1 MYRNGTGLVCGILVF
16 LAAQTSAFAQARKL
30 PDAADVRQMQAL
42 YKAERATAEAI
53 SKHFLPGLVERAD
66 EMAKKADAA
75 LAAGRL
81 LQASEFY
88 RQARWQLPYLPS
100 KLPENVGRIFGN
112 FRLRHGMD
120 ITAVAFSPDGKTLAT
135 GGSDRLVKLWDLAN
149 GHEKMT
155 LSGHADQVRVLAF
168 SPDGKTL
175 ASAGAEPDIRLW
187 NISDGK
193 EIRKLEGPGNYVM
206 ALAYS
211 SDGKYLVTGHAGT
224 QGGAAGLVTV
234 HDAGTGE
241 LKRTISDFRVRVSS
255 VAFNANGQVLGIG
268 VEDGTVR
275 LYLFKDVVQSPTPT
289 EYWSQQDNEG
299 ATYQV
304 AFTPD
309 DRKIICCGAYGI
321 KIYSMAHVDQAFQIS
336 TPERTIP
343 IPSSGNLFK
352 LVLVSAD
359 SKALITGAVDGVLR
373 IYDMETGQ
381 TVTSLPGHTGEIRS
395 LALHPLG
402 SQIASA
408 GSDSMVRLWDF
419 DVVVQTRDLT
429 GHEGPVWFAAFDAE
443 GRRAVSASGDGT
455 ARIWDTLSAETLH
468 VLKGHGAPVT
478 MAMFTPDGKR
488 VVTAGADRKVKI
500 WDADSGKLLEDL
512 AGHTG
517 TVTALDISSDGK
529 YLLTGGADHL
539 VKLWEL
545 SPGGVKEIGHV
556 DGISSV
562 VAAVAFH
569 PESKKFAIGCVDQMI
584 YLCDLDGKIEAR
596 WPAHA
601 IAVSSLSFSPDGK
614 SLASSGADG
623 VVRVWP
629 LATPGQKSVTI
640 AGHNGPVSS
649 VAFRKDNLHLLTCG
663 ADLMIKLWK
672 LEGDGGKELQN
683 YRGHRDWVTSANFSR
698 DGTYV
703 VSSSVDKTVKIW
715 EITSR
720 DLPFLPEHTG
730 SVDTIAFTPDG
741 TKIISGGADK
751 TIKIWDRATGKE
763 LGTMRGH
770 TSQISALA
778 PSPDGKTLFSSG
790 FDRSIRVW
798 DLAAIKE
805 IPKSTSQQSNW
816 AGMLASPLLLS
827 MTPDGKTLNAWV
839 PADDRSTYISS
850 FDLEGN
856 DRGQIIDQGRKV
868 HSLCFSPDGRRSA
881 AGSDNGVVRVWD
893 LDKRTTIPASG
904 GDWQF
909 FDKAKVADLA
919 LTPDGSKIVVTSEKG
934 DITIAQV
941 DGRKIEMEFKGH
953 AGKISGCIISP
964 DGKRFAT
971 WDESNVV
978 KLWDLTSGE
987 ELRRWD
993 LGSVDRSNSVL
1004 CFAFSPDG
1012 RNLATGNSNTTIF
1025 LLDLP

>member
-1 MYRNGTGLVCGILVF
+1 MYRARTGLVLGILVL
-16 LAAQTSAFAQARKL
+16 LALHASAFAQTRKL
-30 PDAADVRQMQAL
+30 PDAADVKQMQAA
-42 YKAERATAEAI
+42 YQAERTAADAI
-53 SKHFLPGLVERAD
+53 AKHFLPGLIERAD
-66 EMAKKADAA
+66 DMAKKADAS

-88 RQARWQLPYLPS
+88 RQARWQLPYLPG

-112 FRLRHGMD
+112 FRLRHGME
-120 ITAVAFSPDGKTLAT
+120 IKAVAFSPDGKTLAT
-135 GGSDRLVKLWDLAN
+135 GGSDRLVKIWDLAN
-149 GHEKMT
+149 GHEKLT
-155 LSGHADQVRVLAF
+155 LVGHADEVRVLAF

-175 ASAGAEPDIRLW
+175 ASAGAEADIRLW
-187 NISDGK
+187 NVADGK

-206 ALAYS
+206 SIAYS
-211 SDGKYLVTGHAGT
+211 ADGKYVVSGHAGK
-224 QGGAAGLVTV
+224 QGGAAGLVTL
-234 HDAGTGE
+234 HDAATGE
-241 LKRTISDFRVRVSS
+241 LKRTISDFRVRVGS
-255 VAFNANGQVLGIG
+255 VAFNSTGKVLGVG
-268 VEDGTVR
+268 VDDGTVR
-275 LYLFKDVVQSPTPT
+275 LYNFKDMVESATPT

-304 AFTPD
+304 SFTPD
-309 DRKIICCGAYGI
+309 DRKLICCGGYGI
-321 KIYSMAHVDQAFQIS
+321 KIYVMPQPDQAFQVS

-343 IPSSGNLFK
+343 AIGDNHFK
-352 LVLVSAD
+352 LAIAAAD
-359 SKALITGAVDGVLR
+359 SKALITGAIDGVLR

-381 TVTSLPGHTGEIRS
+381 TLTSLPGHSGEIRS
-395 LALHPLG
+395 LALHPFG

-429 GHEGPVWFAAFDAE
+429 GHDGAVWFTVFDAD

-455 ARIWDTLSAETLH
+455 ARIWDAQSAETLH
-468 VLKGHGAPVT
+468 VLKHGGPVT

-500 WDADSGKLLEDL
+500 WDAGTGEMQQEL

-517 TVTALDISSDGK
+517 TVTALDISADGK
-529 YLLTGGADHL
+529 YLLTAGADHL
-539 VKLWEL
+539 VKLWDL

-556 DGISSV
+556 DGITSV
-562 VAAVAFH
+562 VTAVAFH
-569 PESKKFAIGCVDQMI
+569 PDSKKFAVGCVDQMI
-584 YLCDLDGKIEAR
+584 YLCDLAGKIETR

-601 IAVSSLSFSPDGK
+601 VAVSSLSYSPDGK

-623 VVRVWP
+623 IVRVWP
-629 LATPGQKSVTI
+629 LATPGQKSAMI

-649 VAFRKDNLHLLTCG
+649 VAFRKDSVHLLTCG

-672 LEGDGGKELQN
+672 LEGDSAKELQN

-698 DGTYV
+698 DGSYL
-703 VSSSVDKTVKIW
+703 VSSSVDKTVKVW

-730 SVDTIAFTPDG
+730 SVDTLTFSSDG
-741 TKIISGGADK
+741 TKIITGGADK
-751 TIKIWDRATGKE
+751 SIKIWDRATGKE

-770 TSQISALA
+770 LSQISGLV
-778 PSPDGKTLFSSG
+778 PSPDGKMLFTAG
-790 FDRSIRVW
+790 FDRTIRLW
-798 DLAAIKE
+798 DLVAMKE
-805 IPKSTSQQSNW
+805 IPKSPSQQFSW
-816 AGMLASPLLLS
+816 GIVQATPLLLS

-868 HSLCFSPDGRRSA
+868 HSLCFSTDGKRAA
-881 AGSDNGVVRVWD
+881 AGSTNGIVRVWD
-893 LDKRTTIPASG
+893 LDKRTTIPAAG
-904 GDWQF
+904 GDWKF
-909 FDKAKVADLA
+909 FGDKLAVADLA
-919 LTPDGSKIVVTSEKG
+919 LTPDGSKIVVTSEQG
-934 DITIAQV
+934 DIKIATV
-941 DGRKIEMEFKGH
+941 DGRKIEKEFKGH
-953 AGKISGCIISP
+953 ADKINGCIVSP

-971 WDESNVV
+971 WDVTNTI

-987 ELRRWD
+987 ELRHWD
-993 LGSVDRSNSVL
+993 LGDVDRSNSVL

-1012 RNLATGNSNTTIF
+1012 KNLATGNSNTTIF

>member
-1 MYRNGTGLVCGILVF
+1 
-16 LAAQTSAFAQARKL
+16 
-30 PDAADVRQMQAL
+30 
-42 YKAERATAEAI
+42 
-53 SKHFLPGLVERAD
+53 
-66 EMAKKADAA
+66 
-75 LAAGRL
+75 
-81 LQASEFY
+81 
-88 RQARWQLPYLPS
+88 
-100 KLPENVGRIFGN
+100 
-112 FRLRHGMD
+112 MD
-120 ITAVAFSPDGKTLAT
+120 ITAVAFSPDGQTLAT

-149 GHEKMT
+149 GHEKLT
-155 LSGHADQVRVLAF
+155 LTGHPDQVRVLAF

-175 ASAGAEPDIRLW
+175 ASAGGSSGNPGDENAEIRIW
-187 NISDGK
+187 SVADGK
-193 EIRKLEGPGNYVM
+193 QTRLVTGPGQYVM
-206 ALAYS
+206 SLAYS
-211 SDGKYLVTGHAGT
+211 SDGKYLVSGHAGK
-224 QGGAAGLVTV
+224 QGGAAGIVAM
-234 HDAGTGE
+234 HDAATGE
-241 LKRTISDFRVRVSS
+241 LKRQISDFRVRVSS
-255 VAFNANGQVLGIG
+255 VAFNSTGKILGVG

-275 LYLFKDVVQSPTPT
+275 LYKFADIVDSATPT

-304 AFTPD
+304 SFTPD
-309 DRKIICCGAYGI
+309 DRKLICCGGYGI
-321 KIYSMAHVDQAFQIS
+321 KIYVMPQPDQAFQPS

-343 IPSSGNLFK
+343 ISAAGNHFK
-352 LVLVSAD
+352 LALAAAD
-359 SKALITGAVDGVLR
+359 SKALITGAVDGILR

-381 TVTSLPGHTGEIRS
+381 TLTSLPGHSGEIRS
-395 LALHPLG
+395 LALHPFG

-429 GHEGPVWFAAFDAE
+429 GHDGPVWFANFDSE

-455 ARIWDTLSAETLH
+455 ARIWDAHSAETLL
-468 VLKGHGAPVT
+468 VLKHGSPVT
-478 MAMFTPDGKR
+478 MALFTPDGKR
-488 VVTAGADRKVKI
+488 TITAGADRKIKV
-500 WDADSGKLLEDL
+500 WDAESGKMLDELT
-512 AGHTG
+512 GHTG
-517 TVTALDISSDGK
+517 TVTALDISPDGRH
-529 YLLTGGADHL
+529 LLSAGADHL

-545 SPGGVKEIGHV
+545 APGGVKEIGHV
-556 DGISSV
+556 DGIASV

-569 PESKKFAIGCVDQMI
+569 PDGKQFAVGCVDQMI
-584 YLCDLDGKIEAR
+584 YLCDLAGKIQTR

-601 IAVSSLSFSPDGK
+601 VAVSSLSFSPDGK
-614 SLASSGADG
+614 LLASSGADG
-623 VVRVWP
+623 IVRVWP
-629 LATPGQKSVTI
+629 LATPGQRSTAI
-640 AGHNGPVSS
+640 AGHNGPVSG
-649 VAFRKDNLHLLTCG
+649 VAFRKDNQHLLTSG
-663 ADLMIKLWK
+663 ADLLIKLWK
-672 LEGDGGKELQN
+672 LEGEGAKELQN

-703 VSSSVDKTVKIW
+703 VSSSVDRTVKIW

-730 SVDTIAFTPDG
+730 SVDTIAFSPDG

-763 LGTMRGH
+763 LGTMKGH
-770 TSQISALA
+770 TSQISGLA
-778 PSPDGKTLFSSG
+778 PSPDGKMLFSSG

-805 IPKSTSQQSNW
+805 IPKSPSQQANW

-941 DGRKIEMEFKGH
+941 EGRKIEKEFKGH
-953 AGKISGCIISP
+953 ADKINGCIVSP

-971 WDESNVV
+971 WDASNVV

-987 ELRRWD
+987 ELRHWD

-1004 CFAFSPDG
+1004 SFAFSPDG
-1012 RNLATGNSNTTIF
+1012 RNMAIGNSNTTIF
-1025 LLDLP
+1025 LLEVP